1 MSLEH
6 SYINTSFR
14 FQKSN
19 LFWTVRVYHPKE
31 YIRSN
36 IMNRIYVS
44 GRGKDFLDSAENDRF
59 TNGMIVFYELIQ
71 WIVFVSLTPSGS
83 PRHDNKYK
91 KIVETLI
98 SEK

>member
-59 TNGMIVFYELIQ
+59 TNGMIVFYEHKTYSMNSFC
-71 WIVFVSLTPSGS
+71 VPDPVRFA
-83 PRHDNKYK
+83 
-91 KIVETLI
+91 
-98 SEK
+98 